1 MQTGLEDQL
10 GLYQKRIP
18 IFTRSVKGRFRRFKT
33 SILVLA
39 FTIYFLLPWLP
50 WSRMDAPAQA
60 LLFDLPGRRFLIFG
74 LTVYPQDV
82 IWLALLLFIAAIL
95 LFFVTGLVGRAFCG
109 YFCFQ
114 TLWTD
119 CFIWIEHKIQGE
131 RPARVRLYR
140 QPWNRE
146 KLLKIGATHA
156 SWILVS
162 FWTGLTFVAYFTY
175 APQLVVDF
183 FTGQA
188 AAAAYIT
195 TSILTLSTYA
205 AAGLMREQVCT
216 YICPYGRFQSV
227 MYEPETMAVHYD
239 AKRGEGSLGR
249 AVVRAGRGIV
259 VERRRARAEGAVSE
273 ERRRANASA
282 AERALAERHAKG
294 FGDCVDCGLCV
305 QVCPVG
311 IDIRDGLQYKC
322 ISCGLCIDACNTIM
336 DSFGFPRGLIRYDS
350 EKNLASPA
358 PTAPKLHWKRL
369 KIIGYGVALVLMSA
383 YLVYSISTRGSFDRA
398 VNQIRQPL
406 YVVLSNGDIRNRYQ
420 IRITNKAAQDQ
431 TYLITARGIP
441 AGALDLGNFKEITV
455 KPGHSGLL
463 QASVRLSPALASQTQ
478 HFEMIITPRGKP
490 AEARTE
496 TVRFDTPGQ
505 RS

>member
-33 SILVLA
+33 SVLVLA
-39 FTIYFLLPWLP
+39 YAIYFLLPWMP
-50 WSRMDAPAQA
+50 WSRLDAPAQA
-60 LLFDLPGRRFLIFG
+60 VLFDLPGRRFLIFG

-119 CFIWIEHKIQGE
+119 FFIWIEHKIQGE
-131 RPARVRLYR
+131 RPARVRLFR
-140 QPWNRE
+140 QPWDRE
-146 KLLKIGATHA
+146 KITKIGGTHGA
-156 SWILVS
+156 WLVAS
-162 FWTGLTFVAYFTY
+162 FWTALTFVAYFTY

-195 TSILTLSTYA
+195 ISILTLSTYA
-205 AAGLMREQVCT
+205 AAGLMREQICT
-216 YICPYGRFQSV
+216 YVCPYGRFQSV
-227 MYEPETMAVHYD
+227 MYEGETLAVHYD
-239 AKRGEGSLGR
+239 SKRGEAVHGR
-249 AVVRAGRGIV
+249 AIARAGLRT
-259 VERRRARAEGAVSE
+259 
-273 ERRRANASA
+273 
-282 AERALAERHAKG
+282 LAERHEKG
-294 FGDCVDCGLCV
+294 IGDCVDCGLCV

-322 ISCGLCIDACNTIM
+322 ISCGLCIDACNSIM
-336 DSFGFPRGLIRYDS
+336 DSFNFPHGLIRYDS
-350 EKNLASPA
+350 EKNLAATA
-358 PTAPKLHWKRL
+358 PVAPKLHWKRL
-369 KIIGYGVALVLMSA
+369 KIIGYGIALVLMSA
-383 YLVYSISTRGSFDRA
+383 YLVYSIATRGSFDRA

-420 IRITNKAAQDQ
+420 VRITNKAAREQ
-431 TYLITARGIP
+431 TYQISVRGIP
-441 AGALDLGNFKEITV
+441 ADALDLGHFREIKV
-455 KPGHSGLL
+455 KPGHSGLV
-463 QASVRLSPALASQTQ
+463 QASVRLQPAQAAQTRN
-478 HFEMIITPRGKP
+478 FELIIMPQGKP
-490 AEARTE
+490 AEARSE
-496 TVRFDTPGQ
+496 TVRFDTPGKQ
-505 RS
+505 P

>member
-1 MQTGLEDQL
+1 MEKGLEEQV

-33 SILVLA
+33 SVLLLA
-39 FTIYFLLPWLP
+39 FAIYFLLPWMP
-50 WSRMDAPAQA
+50 WARMDAPAQA
-60 LLFDLPGRRFLIFG
+60 VLFDLPGRRFLIFG

-119 CFIWIEHKIQGE
+119 FYIWIEQKIQGE

-140 QPWNRE
+140 QPWDRE
-146 KLLKIGATHA
+146 KVLKVGGTHLLWLLA
-156 SWILVS
+156 S

-175 APQLVVDF
+175 TPQLVVDF
-183 FTGQA
+183 VTGHA
-188 AAAAYIT
+188 APAAYIT
-195 TSILTLSTYA
+195 VGILTLSTYA
-205 AAGLMREQVCT
+205 AAGLMREQICT
-216 YICPYGRFQSV
+216 YVCPYGRFQSV
-227 MYEPETMAVHYD
+227 MYEPDTLAVHYD
-239 AKRGEGSLGR
+239 ARRGEGTHGR
-249 AVVRAGRGIV
+249 AAARAGQRT
-259 VERRRARAEGAVSE
+259 
-273 ERRRANASA
+273 
-282 AERALAERHAKG
+282 LAERQEKG
-294 FGDCVDCGLCV
+294 LGDCVDCGLCV

-336 DSFGFPRGLIRYDS
+336 DSFNYPRGLIRYDS
-350 EKNLASPA
+350 EKNLASEA
-358 PTAPKLHWKRL
+358 PTAPKLQWKRL
-369 KIIGYGVALVLMSA
+369 KTIGYGVALVLMTG

-398 VNQIRQPL
+398 INQVRQPL

-420 IRITNKAAQDQ
+420 IRITNKAGQDV
-431 TYLITARGIP
+431 TYRISARGIP
-441 AGALDLGNFKEITV
+441 EGALDLGNFREITV
-455 KPGHSGLL
+455 KPGHSGLV
-463 QASVRLSPALASQTQ
+463 QASVRLSPELAAQTQ
-478 HFEMIITPRGKP
+478 RFEIIITPTDQP

-496 TVRFDTPGQ
+496 AVRFDSPG
-505 RS
+505 RRP

>member
-18 IFTRSVKGRFRRFKT
+18 IVTRSVTGRFRRFKT
-33 SILVLA
+33 TVLA
-39 FTIYFLLPWLP
+39 LAYAIYFLLPWLP
-50 WSRMDAPAQA
+50 WSRLDAPAQA
-60 LLFDLPGRRFLIFG
+60 VLFDLPGRRFLIFG

-119 CFIWIEHKIQGE
+119 FFIWIEHKIQGE

-140 QPWNRE
+140 QPWDSE
-146 KLLKIGATHA
+146 KILKVGGTHVL
-156 SWILVS
+156 WGLVS

-188 AAAAYIT
+188 ATAAYIT
-195 TSILTLSTYA
+195 TGILMLSTYV
-205 AAGLMREQVCT
+205 AAGLMREQICT
-216 YICPYGRFQSV
+216 YVCPYGRFQSV
-227 MYEPETMAVHYD
+227 MYEPETLAVHYD
-239 AKRGEGSLGR
+239 DRRGEAAHGR
-249 AVVRAGRGIV
+249 ATARAGQRT
-259 VERRRARAEGAVSE
+259 
-273 ERRRANASA
+273 
-282 AERALAERHAKG
+282 LAERHEKG
-294 FGDCVDCGLCV
+294 LGDCVDCGLCV
-305 QVCPVG
+305 QVCPAG

-336 DSFGFPRGLIRYDS
+336 DSFNFPRGLIRYDS
-350 EKNLASPA
+350 EKNLASPTPA
-358 PTAPKLHWKRL
+358 PPKLHWKRL

-383 YLVYSISTRGSFDRA
+383 YLVYSITSRGSFDRA
-398 VNQIRQPL
+398 ITQIRQPL

-420 IRITNKAAQDQ
+420 IRITNKTAQAQ
-431 TYLITARGIP
+431 TYVITAQGVP
-441 AGALDLGNFKEITV
+441 ADALDVGHFREITI
-455 KPGHSGLL
+455 KSGHSGLV
-463 QASVRLSPALASQTQ
+463 QASVKLPPAVAAR
-478 HFEMIITPRGKP
+478 TPGFDLVLTPKGKP
-490 AEARTE
+490 EDARKE
-496 TVRFDTPGQ
+496 RVRFDHPG
-505 RS
+505 RRP

>member
-18 IFTRSVKGRFRRFKT
+18 IFTRSVKGPFRRFKT
-33 SILVLA
+33 SVLVLA
-39 FTIYFLLPWLP
+39 YSIYFLLPWMP
-50 WSRMDAPAQA
+50 WSRLDAPQQA

-119 CFIWIEHKIQGE
+119 FFIWIEHVIQGE

-140 QPWNRE
+140 QPWERE
-146 KLLKIGATHA
+146 KIIKVGGTHA
-156 SWILVS
+156 LWLLAS

-195 TSILTLSTYA
+195 VGSLTLATYV
-205 AAGLMREQVCT
+205 AAGLMREQICT
-216 YICPYGRFQSV
+216 YVCPYGRFQSV
-227 MYEPETMAVHYD
+227 MYEPETLAVHYD
-239 AKRGEGSLGR
+239 AKRGEGAHGR
-249 AVVRAGRGIV
+249 AAARAGQR
-259 VERRRARAEGAVSE
+259 S
-273 ERRRANASA
+273 
-282 AERALAERHAKG
+282 LAERHEKG

-305 QVCPVG
+305 QVCPTG

-336 DSFGFPRGLIRYDS
+336 DSFKFPRGLIRYDS
-350 EKNLASPA
+350 EQNLASA
-358 PTAPKLHWKRL
+358 TPTAPRLHWTGL
-369 KIIGYGVALVLMSA
+369 KTIGYGVALLVMSGF
-383 YLVYSISTRGSFDRA
+383 LVYSISTKGSFDRA
-398 VNQIRQPL
+398 VSQIRQPL

-420 IRITNKAAQDQ
+420 IRITNKAAIDQ
-431 TYLITARGIP
+431 TYLFSAPAIP
-441 AGALDLGNFKEITV
+441 KDALDLGNFREI
-455 KPGHSGLL
+455 SGLV
-463 QASVRLSPALASQTQ
+463 QASVRLPPAVAAHTQ
-478 HFEMIITPRGKP
+478 HFDIVITPQGKP
-490 AEARTE
+490 AEARAE
-496 TVRFDTPGQ
+496 HVHFDSPNQ
-505 RS
+505 RP